1 MDRPPVR
8 LIVLFGGQSAEHEVS
23 CVSAYHVLRAIDPA
37 RYDIEAIG
45 ITRDGTWIRAED
57 AVAELT
63 APGRHLPAAAPD
75 RLEPVGEAVE
85 PMTAIVPTVEDQRPV
100 VVLTMLPGP
109 RGEDGTVQ
117 GLLELADG
125 AFVGS
130 GVLGSAGG
138 RDTRAG
144 EGR

>member
-63 APGRHLPAAAPD
+63 APGRHLPDAAPD
-75 RLEPVGEAVE
+75 RPEPVRSEARRVGI
-85 PMTAIVPTVEDQRPV
+85 AWVRWCRIRG
-100 VVLTMLPGP
+100 GP
-109 RGEDGTVQ
+109 EH
-117 GLLELADG
+117 
-125 AFVGS
+125 
-130 GVLGSAGG
+130 
-138 RDTRAG
+138 
-144 EGR
+144 

>member
-63 APGRHLPAAAPD
+63 APGRPLPAPAPD
-75 RLEPVGEAVE
+75 RLEPVGDAVE
-85 PMTAIVPTVEDQRPV
+85 PMTPIVPPLEAPRQVAS
-100 VVLTMLPGP
+100 LPLLHGP
-109 RGEDGTVQ
+109 RGEDGQ
-117 GLLELADG
+117 RP
-125 AFVGS
+125 
-130 GVLGSAGG
+130 GG
-138 RDTRAG
+138 
-144 EGR
+144 